1 MLETVSF
8 MYFLLFIYTFYLYK
22 LDVSRNNFLLNSQN
36 INTVSS
42 ELIDTQSAENCKGF
56 SETVRQL
63 PGIVKIYSFARLR
76 NLRLRNAVKYP
87 MCAFSSVTPAKQLDP
102 WFLTGFIDGEGSFII
117 KTTRSLTSCW
127 SVIPVLQIELHHRD
141 EGLLK
146 QIQAYFGGVGL
157 IRKWGTRN
165 VCSYTVSSIDHL
177 TKVIIPHFDRY
188 PLITQKISDYMLW
201 RQVIMMMVRKEHLTQ
216 DGLEKIV
223 ALKAN
228 LNLGLSD
235 KLKADKPRR
244 YLS

>member
-1 MLETVSF
+1 MEDKHFFVKTYYVVAHLGQNNLSSIKNYFATDYMLETVSF

-102 WFLTGFIDGEGSFII
+102 
-117 KTTRSLTSCW
+117 
-127 SVIPVLQIELHHRD
+127 
-141 EGLLK
+141 
-146 QIQAYFGGVGL
+146 
-157 IRKWGTRN
+157 
-165 VCSYTVSSIDHL
+165 
-177 TKVIIPHFDRY
+177 
-188 PLITQKISDYMLW
+188 
-201 RQVIMMMVRKEHLTQ
+201 
-216 DGLEKIV
+216 
-223 ALKAN
+223 
-228 LNLGLSD
+228 
-235 KLKADKPRR
+235 
-244 YLS
+244 